1 MIDTEAFA
9 GTGRELAQI
18 LAEQA
23 DMAALRSLHTA
34 EQAEQGGLAAA
45 AGALEKQGLARR
57 QGEMGNI
64 QQLRLARPGEAE
76 IGEFDQRLG
85 HGFFESSFM
94 KSRAWW
100 PDCLSRARGWH
111 SHLRSRFVGGALAA
125 SFFAAKTGH
134 HLVLPQN

>member
-1 MIDTEAFA
+1 VIDAETVA
-9 GTGRELAQI
+9 GAGRELAEI

-23 DMAALRSLHTA
+23 DMAALCPLYTA

-64 QQLRLARPGEAE
+64 QQLRLAGPGEAE

-94 KSRAWW
+94 KSRA
-100 PDCLSRARGWH
+100 
-111 SHLRSRFVGGALAA
+111 
-125 SFFAAKTGH
+125 
-134 HLVLPQN
+134 